1 MNWKFWQN
9 KKARVAVPVAAAAVV
24 VVAVGTVIG
33 VNLAGSGGITQQQA
47 QSIALKHAGVE
58 EGDTLALQVSR
69 DDGVYDV
76 SFRTA
81 DRSYEYEIQ
90 SRSGKVLDFSY
101 ESANGSAQASGN
113 SSSQATP
120 ASGVTE
126 DQAKA
131 IALEHAGVA
140 ESDATFYRVEQD
152 RDNGRNVYEVEF
164 YSGTTEYDYEIDRD
178 TGEIVSCDADIE
190 GWKPQGSAKTSG
202 QTGTDAA
209 QASESSSGQAT
220 ATSGITED
228 QAKSIALEHAGVAEG
243 DVTFHR
249 VEQDRDHGRNLYEVE
264 FYAGTTEYDY
274 EIDRDTGDIVSYDSD
289 IEGWAV
295 SSQSGTPV
303 TLDQA
308 RQLVVDRISG
318 IASGDVQIHEDWDDG
333 RQIYEGEAW
342 YNGVEYEFEIDAS
355 TGAFL
360 QWSSEHH

>member
-9 KKARVAVPVAAAAVV
+9 KKARVAVPVTAAAVV

-178 TGEIVSCDADIE
+178 TG
-190 GWKPQGSAKTSG
+190 
-202 QTGTDAA
+202 
-209 QASESSSGQAT
+209 
-220 ATSGITED
+220 
-228 QAKSIALEHAGVAEG
+228 
-243 DVTFHR
+243 
-249 VEQDRDHGRNLYEVE
+249 
-264 FYAGTTEYDY
+264 
-274 EIDRDTGDIVSYDSD
+274 DIVSYDSD

-318 IASGDVQIHEDWDDG
+318 IASSDVQIHEDWDDG